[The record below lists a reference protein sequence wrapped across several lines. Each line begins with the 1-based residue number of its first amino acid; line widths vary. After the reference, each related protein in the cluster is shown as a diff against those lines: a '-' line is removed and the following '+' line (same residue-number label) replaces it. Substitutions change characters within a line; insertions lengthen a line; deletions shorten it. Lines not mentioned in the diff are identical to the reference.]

1 MQTKD
6 GTVGVDAESRAMG
19 PPVRETHFGDR
30 RVLCFPD
37 RPNDVVAMF
46 AETVRNRP
54 DHEALVAGER
64 RISYR
69 ELDRLV
75 ERAAGRLLADGLG
88 AGDRVCLLLG
98 NRPDFLVLLLAILR
112 IGAIAVPVN
121 PREQRDGLAFI
132 LTDCQA
138 AALVSEAGLEDRIP
152 DPAVVSWVRR
162 FYRIADAVGL
172 EPAGASHH
180 APAAR
185 RCGEEDTAIL
195 LYTSGTTGR
204 PKGAML
210 THLNLVHSVMHY
222 QQVFGLGP
230 RDRSMLVVPAS
241 HVTGVVAILLAMV
254 RCGGCSVMMRDFEVH
269 GFLARAARERITH
282 TVMVPA
288 MYNLCLLRADL
299 GEHDLSAWRIGAYGG
314 APMPE
319 ATIAALSRAL
329 PGLQLANAYGATET
343 TSPATVMPPGRTRER
358 PDSVGLAVACAE
370 IRIVDEAGAEVAA
383 GEAGEVLIKGPMV
396 VPGYWNR
403 PEETDANFRDGWWCS
418 GDIGALDGDGFLAVF
433 DRRKDM
439 INRGG
444 YKIYSAELENTLAH
458 HPAVGEVAAIA
469 RPDPVLGE
477 RIHCFVVPAG
487 AQPDPGE
494 LRDFCGGR
502 LADYKVPDS
511 FTFLVE
517 PLPRNANGKVMK
529 LVLKE
534 WLERRQ
540 P

>member
-1 MQTKD
+1 MQTRD
-6 GTVGVDAESRAMG
+6 GTNGVEAESRAMD

-37 RPNDVVAMF
+37 RPNDVLAMF
-46 AETVRNRP
+46 AETVRRLP
-54 DHEALVAGER
+54 DREALVAGEC

-69 ELDRLV
+69 DLDRLV
-75 ERAAGRLLADGLG
+75 RHTAGRLLADGLG
-88 AGDRVCLLLG
+88 AQDRVCLLLG

-121 PREQRDGLAFI
+121 PREQRDGLLFI
-132 LTDCQA
+132 LADCQA
-138 AALVSEAGLEDRIP
+138 AALVSEVGLEDRIP
-152 DPAVVSWVRR
+152 DPAAVPWVRR
-162 FYRIADAVGL
+162 FYCIAEAGGL
-172 EPAGASHH
+172 EPAGVTRGG
-180 APAAR
+180 PAAR
-185 RCGEEDTAIL
+185 QCGEEETAIL

-230 RDRSMLVVPAS
+230 HDRSMLVVPAS
-241 HVTGVVAILLAMV
+241 HVTGLVAILLAMV
-254 RCGGCSVMMRDFEVH
+254 RCGGCSVMMRNFEVH
-269 GFLARAARERITH
+269 GFLACAAGERITH

-299 GEHDLSAWRIGAYGG
+299 GQHDLSAWRIGAYGG

-370 IRIVDEAGAEVAA
+370 LRIVDETGAEVAA
-383 GEAGEVLIKGPMV
+383 GDAGEVLIKGPMV

-403 PEETDANFRDGWWCS
+403 PEETDAGFRDGWWCS
-418 GDIGALDGDGFLAVF
+418 GDIGALDGDGFLTVF

-444 YKIYSAELENTLAH
+444 YKIYSAELENMLAH
-458 HPAVGEVAAIA
+458 HPAIGEVAVIA

-487 AQPDPGE
+487 AQPEPE
-494 LRDFCGGR
+494 SLRDFCRGR

-529 LVLKE
+529 LVLKK